1 VELVVLVALVML
13 IGGFIVQGTR
23 GGVMIA
29 VGLVL
34 GAMAGLE
41 LSIREHF
48 AGYRSHT
55 LLIAGFAAVA
65 TLAFLAYVVPSL
77 LAPEIR
83 VGAAVAVFIAS
94 AWALTRAFQHR
105 SGVSFKLR

>member
-1 VELVVLVALVML
+1 ML
-13 IGGFIVQGTR
+13 AVGFAVQGTR

-34 GAMAGLE
+34 GALGGLE

-55 LLIAGFAAVA
+55 LLLSGAVA
-65 TLAFLAYVVPSL
+65 AAALAALAFLAPALWLPV
-77 LAPEIR
+77 
-83 VGAAVAVFIAS
+83 AVAVAIAAFALA
-94 AWALTRAFQHR
+94 AWGLMRTFRRRSGRAFKVR
-105 SGVSFKLR
+105 